1 MPLKAVGGFVGN
13 TSGNMKV
20 YTNRT
25 FLSLKMWGGTAR
37 YIIFEIKGSRILSPR
52 IAGAMYVIFTH

>member
-1 MPLKAVGGFVGN
+1 MPPKAVGGFFGN

-25 FLSLKMWGGTAR
+25 FLSLKMWGGTTR

-52 IAGAMYVIFTH
+52 IAGAVYVIFTH